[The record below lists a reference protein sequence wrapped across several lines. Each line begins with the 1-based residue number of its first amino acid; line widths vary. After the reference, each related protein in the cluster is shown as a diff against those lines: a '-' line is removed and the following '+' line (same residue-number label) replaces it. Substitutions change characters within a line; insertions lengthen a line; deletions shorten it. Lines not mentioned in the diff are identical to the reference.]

1 MTEYVVGKVG
11 DIAPGTA
18 VAVKAGPRTIAVFRV
33 GDAFYAISNV
43 CPHKGASLCDGEIVV
58 EDGLVR
64 CPWHHWNWRLEDGTL
79 ESDPRQ
85 RVRTYQVTVDGDEL
99 ILTVGRDQGSGAH
112 A

>member
-64 CPWHHWNWRLEDGTL
+64 CPRHHWNWRLEDGTL